1 MWKINNLSS
10 IKIQNKK
17 VITNKKVSLI
27 KKQITLKGTFMTTPK
42 SNENIIKSNSI
53 AQYFIF

>member
-27 KKQITLKGTFMTTPK
+27 KKQITLKSTFINTIYMD
-42 SNENIIKSNSI
+42 SI
-53 AQYFIF
+53 L

>member
-27 KKQITLKGTFMTTPK
+27 KKQITLKGTFINTIYMD
-42 SNENIIKSNSI
+42 SI
-53 AQYFIF
+53 L